1 MSLRVMSGGR
11 GAESCRRERLVSK
24 KDREKVKKAKE
35 KKAKALRAKVLA
47 KAKAKNAPPEDRKQ
61 TFGTDSFGPG
71 GFSRSSLGGGSPR
84 MPRRS
89 KKG

>member
-1 MSLRVMSGGR
+1 M
-11 GAESCRRERLVSK
+11 REHIVSK
-24 KDREKVKKAKE
+24 KDREKQRKAKE

-61 TFGTDSFGPG
+61 TFSTDTFGSG
-71 GFSRSSLGGGSPR
+71 GFNRSSSAGSPL

>member
-1 MSLRVMSGGR
+1 M
-11 GAESCRRERLVSK
+11 SK
-24 KDREKVKKAKE
+24 KDREKLKKAKE
-35 KKAKALRAKVLA
+35 KKAKALKAKALA

-61 TFGTDSFGPG
+61 TFGTNSFGPG
-71 GFSRSSLGGGSPR
+71 GFNRSSSAGSPL

>member
-1 MSLRVMSGGR
+1 M
-11 GAESCRRERLVSK
+11 SK
-24 KDREKVKKAKE
+24 KDRVKMKKAKE
-35 KKAKALRAKVLA
+35 KKAKAVKAKALA

-61 TFGTDSFGPG
+61 TFASDTFGSG
-71 GFSRSSLGGGSPR
+71 GFNRSSSAGSPL